1 MGNVVFYNYN
11 AVYIGSIGTE
21 INIKTADISSEG
33 LRDEAYK
40 RFIMSESC
48 EIAASVCFHDAWILS
63 V

>member
-33 LRDEAYK
+33 LRDEAYN
-40 RFIMSESC
+40 
-48 EIAASVCFHDAWILS
+48 
-63 V
+63 